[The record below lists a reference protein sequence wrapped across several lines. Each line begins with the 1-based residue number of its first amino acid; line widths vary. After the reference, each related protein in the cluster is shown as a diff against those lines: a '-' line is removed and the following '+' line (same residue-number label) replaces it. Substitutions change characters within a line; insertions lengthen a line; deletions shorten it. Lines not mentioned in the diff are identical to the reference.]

1 MSVGAGFALLRGHTM
16 RRTLA
21 LVLLA
26 LGASACSAPQPRP
39 DCAYSV
45 RRAVEAQEAV
55 KVCQNMGG
63 CQINLRD
70 VIEVRELIV
79 TAEACQ
85 KAKEAGL

>member
-1 MSVGAGFALLRGHTM
+1 M
-16 RRTLA
+16 RHLA

-39 DCAYSV
+39 CAYSV

-55 KVCQNMGG
+55 KVCQNMLG
-63 CQINLRD
+63 CQISLRD